1 MCFKGKYLKSSFLS
15 KIMYLA
21 EEVKGKNFFYNYL
34 HKRIEALI
42 LHSKTMTAACKTLYF
57 PMRPFI
63 NASCGKLK
71 PD

>member
-1 MCFKGKYLKSSFLS
+1 MLQRKIFEIILSLQNNVFSRRGKRK
-15 KIMYLA
+15 
-21 EEVKGKNFFYNYL
+21 EFFYNYL

-57 PMRPFI
+57 PVRPFI